1 MDKTPIIPNREMA
14 YQIITYMHSAL
25 IKHDVKP
32 CHIALFG
39 SFLHGNYHAESDLDM
54 IVISEAFEGRDDD
67 QRIYMTM
74 KAEDEVRKRYVVPMD
89 ILLKTPQE
97 YENHQHFESK
107 IIV

>member
-1 MDKTPIIPNREMA
+1 
-14 YQIITYMHSAL
+14 MHSVL
-25 IKHDVKP
+25 IKHGVKP

-54 IVISEAFEGRDDD
+54 IIISEAFEGRDDD
-67 QRIYMTM
+67 QRIYMTI
-74 KAEDEVRKRYVVPMD
+74 KAENEVRKRYVVPMD

-97 YENHQHFESK
+97 YENQHFFESK